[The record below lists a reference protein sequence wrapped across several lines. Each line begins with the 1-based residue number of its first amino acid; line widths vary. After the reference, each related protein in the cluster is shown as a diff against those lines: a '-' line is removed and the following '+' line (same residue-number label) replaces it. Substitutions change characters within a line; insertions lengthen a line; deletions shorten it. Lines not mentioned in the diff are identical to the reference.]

1 MTVAG
6 LLAFYCVAD
15 PLSRSDGPPSTEE
28 FDAFLT
34 GAERLF
40 RFSADSLESAKFF
53 DAVLEARNTKY
64 GHTALDAFITVAPH
78 CAVNGTISLLYS
90 IYQPRMGRNK
100 L

>member
-1 MTVAG
+1 MECDVLRACT
-6 LLAFYCVAD
+6 
-15 PLSRSDGPPSTEE
+15 
-28 FDAFLT
+28 
-34 GAERLF
+34 ERLF

-53 DAVLEARNTKY
+53 EAVLEARNTKY

-100 L
+100 LYPGVE